1 MVEGN
6 VTFLRS
12 KADERQRLSGGGVV
26 PFGVGGE
33 RNGECDHPVA
43 DPLLKA
49 RRQVIP
55 EAVQEC
61 QHSFSALLRQGGD
74 ILFY

>member
-6 VTFLRS
+6 VPLLRS

-26 PFGVGGE
+26 PFGIGGE
-33 RNGECDHPVA
+33 RNRECDHPVA
-43 DPLLKA
+43 DSLHKA
-49 RRQVIP
+49 RRRVIP

-61 QHSFSALLRQGGD
+61 QHSFSALLLKRGD